1 MNFLKEI
8 TESRIIRQLNQAR
21 QFDLEEI
28 TERVFEH
35 LLALQVLAQVRP
47 KEARQYAQT
56 IANNISFDGFRPAQ
70 RDLYNLIALVVHA
83 DRYSDT
89 VDKNINITLPEFAI
103 RRNIKSIADGRIDV
117 NDYNNMMM
125 TLQRRYHRIGPR
137 QANLRREISDWSQLS
152 RRNKLLIIDQ
162 LVMLMR
168 ERNMNSDLY
177 YHITQ
182 LPNFIS

>member
-1 MNFLKEI
+1 MNFLVEI
-8 TESRIIRQLNQAR
+8 TESRIIRQLSQAS

-35 LLALQVLAQVRP
+35 LLALQILAQVRP
-47 KEARQYAQT
+47 KTAQQYAQT
-56 IANNISFDGFRPAQ
+56 IANNSNFDGFRSTQ
-70 RDLYNLIALVVHA
+70 RDLYNLIALIVHA
-83 DRYSDT
+83 DRYQDT
-89 VDKNINITLPEFAI
+89 VKRNINITLPEFAI

-117 NDYNNMMM
+117 DDYNNMMM

-137 QANLRREISDWSQLS
+137 QANLRREISDWPQLS
-152 RRNKLLIIDQ
+152 RRAKLSIIDQ
-162 LVMLMR
+162 LTMLMR

-177 YHITQ
+177 GHITQ

>member
-1 MNFLKEI
+1 LI
-8 TESRIIRQLNQAR
+8 T
-21 QFDLEEI
+21 
-28 TERVFEH
+28 
-35 LLALQVLAQVRP
+35 
-47 KEARQYAQT
+47 
-56 IANNISFDGFRPAQ
+56 
-70 RDLYNLIALVVHA
+70 LVVHA
-83 DRYSDT
+83 DRYRDT

-137 QANLRREISDWSQLS
+137 QSNLRREISDWSQLS